1 MQIMSKFIFN
11 MDFVIF
17 NTTKDMVNIETLG
30 KNQVYVVNRT
40 IGNLLVLIVLILIL
54 LLISLF
60 LYAKKRIRS
69 EKTALEMNEQLTENY
84 NELEQAYEEITISNN
99 QLIAKNEE
107 LKKNQELI
115 KKIAYSDQLTGLPNR
130 LAFTDM
136 LDGVMLTLRNEEV
149 IALMVIDLDNFKIIN
164 DTLGHSYGDELL
176 IDVTHRLKQAM
187 DENDFLARLGG
198 DEFCVLTQNLEDI
211 GLYEAKIKKIQKV
224 FSYPFVLAMKEY
236 FVTVSIGITFAPKD
250 GKTTGALIK
259 NMDSAMYA
267 AKNSG
272 KNTYSY
278 FNDSMKEKLMEK
290 IQLQSELRKAI
301 ENKEFVVY
309 YQPQVDL
316 NTKKIV
322 GFEAL
327 LRWMHPTKGVI
338 MPNDFIPL
346 AEETGL
352 IVQIGTW
359 VLSEACKQL
368 KYWEQEGFDKL
379 TMAVNIS
386 ARQFKDQE
394 LVSTIQTIL
403 EETNMKPNR
412 LELEITE
419 ANALSN
425 LEYTVKTIDK
435 LENIGVSFS
444 LDDFGTGY
452 SSMNYL
458 KSLPVHNV
466 KIDKSFLDA
475 IVGNSHEQ
483 KIVETIISL
492 AQSLNFEVIAEGV
505 EQYEQEAFLKNAKC
519 NRAQGFLYSEPVPKE
534 EAEIILRNINLM

>member
-1 MQIMSKFIFN
+1 

-17 NTTKDMVNIETLG
+17 NTTKDMVNIEILE
-30 KNQVYVVNRT
+30 NEYIVNRT
-40 IGNLLVLIVLILIL
+40 IGNVIVLIVLVLVL
-54 LLISLF
+54 LLVGLF
-60 LYAKKRIRS
+60 LFANKRMRS
-69 EKTALEMNEQLTENY
+69 EKKALEENQQLVENY
-84 NELEQAYEEITISNN
+84 KELEQAFEDITVSNQ
-99 QLIAKNEE
+99 QLTSKYEE

-115 KKIAYSDQLTGLPNR
+115 KKLAYTDQLTGLPNR
-130 LAFTDM
+130 LAFSDV

-187 DENDFLARLGG
+187 DENDFLARIGG
-198 DEFCVLTQNLEDI
+198 DEFCVLTQNFVDV
-211 GLYEAKIKKIQKV
+211 GLYEEKIKKIQKV
-224 FSYPFVLAMKEY
+224 FSYPFVLAMKEF

-250 GKTTGALIK
+250 GKTTQALIK
-259 NMDSAMYA
+259 NMDSAMYT

-272 KNTYSY
+272 RNTYSY

-301 ENKEFVVY
+301 ENEEFVVY

-316 NTKKIV
+316 NTNKIV

-327 LRWMHPTKGVI
+327 LRWMHPTKGII
-338 MPNDFIPL
+338 MPNDFIPI

-352 IVQIGTW
+352 IVQIGTR
-359 VLSEACKQL
+359 VLKEACKQL
-368 KYWEQEGFDKL
+368 KLWEEEGFHNL
-379 TMAVNIS
+379 VMAVNIS

-394 LVSTIQTIL
+394 LVNTIQTIL
-403 EETNMKPNR
+403 EDTDMKPNH

-419 ANALSN
+419 SIALSD
-425 LEYTVKTIDK
+425 LEYTVNTIGK
-435 LENIGVSFS
+435 LEKMGVLFS

-458 KSLPVHNV
+458 KSLPVHNI
-466 KIDKSFLDA
+466 KIDKSFLDTVVDN
-475 IVGNSHEQ
+475 IPEQ
-483 KIVETIISL
+483 KIIETIISL
-492 AQSLNFEVIAEGV
+492 AHSLNLVVIAEGV
-505 EQYEQEAFLKNAKC
+505 EQHKQEVFLKSANC
-519 NRAQGFLYSEPVPKE
+519 NRAQGYFYSEPVPKE
-534 EAEIILRNINLM
+534 EAGNILRNINLM

>member
-17 NTTKDMVNIETLG
+17 NTTKDMVKIEALG
-30 KNQVYVVNRT
+30 NDQVYVINRT
-40 IGNLLVLIVLILIL
+40 IGNFLILIVLILIL
-54 LLISLF
+54 LLISLI
-60 LYAKKRIRS
+60 LYTKKRIRS
-69 EKTALEMNEQLTENY
+69 EKTALEKNQQLMDSY
-84 NELEQAYEEITISNN
+84 NELEQVYQEITISNN
-99 QLIAKNEE
+99 QLITKNEE

-130 LAFTDM
+130 LALTDM

-211 GLYEAKIKKIQKV
+211 GLYESKIKKIQKV

-250 GKTTGALIK
+250 GKTTAALIK

-301 ENKEFVVY
+301 ENEEFVVY

-316 NTKKIV
+316 STKKII

-327 LRWMHPTKGVI
+327 LRWMHPIKGVI

-352 IVQIGTW
+352 IVQIGSW

-368 KYWEQEGFDKL
+368 KHWEEEGFDKL

-425 LEYTVKTIDK
+425 LEYTIKTIDK
-435 LENIGVSFS
+435 LEKLGVSFS

-475 IVGNSHEQ
+475 IIGNSHEQ

-505 EQYEQEAFLKNAKC
+505 EQYEQETFLKKAKC
-519 NRAQGFLYSEPVPKE
+519 NKAQGFLYSEPVPKE
-534 EAEIILRNINLM
+534 EAENILRNINLM

>member
-1 MQIMSKFIFN
+1 MSKFIFN

-17 NTTKDMVNIETLG
+17 NTTKDMVKIEALG
-30 KNQVYVVNRT
+30 NDQVYVINRT
-40 IGNLLVLIVLILIL
+40 IGNFLVLIVLILIL

-60 LYAKKRIRS
+60 LYAKKRIRL
-69 EKTALEMNEQLTENY
+69 EKTALEKNQQLMDSY
-84 NELEQAYEEITISNN
+84 NELEQVYQEITISNN
-99 QLIAKNEE
+99 QLITKNEE

-115 KKIAYSDQLTGLPNR
+115 KKISYSDQLTGLPNR
-130 LAFTDM
+130 LALTDM

-149 IALMVIDLDNFKIIN
+149 IALMVIYLDNFKIIN

-211 GLYEAKIKKIQKV
+211 GLYESKIKKIQKV

-250 GKTTGALIK
+250 GKTTAALIK

-301 ENKEFVVY
+301 ENEEFVVY

-316 NTKKIV
+316 STKKII

-327 LRWMHPTKGVI
+327 LRWMHPIKGVI

-352 IVQIGTW
+352 IVQIGSW

-368 KYWEQEGFDKL
+368 KHWEEEGFDKL

-425 LEYTVKTIDK
+425 LEYTIKTIDK
-435 LENIGVSFS
+435 LEKLGVSFS

-475 IVGNSHEQ
+475 IIGNSHEQ

-505 EQYEQEAFLKNAKC
+505 EQYEQETFLKKAKC
-519 NRAQGFLYSEPVPKE
+519 NKAQGFLYSEPVPKE
-534 EAEIILRNINLM
+534 EAENILRNINLM